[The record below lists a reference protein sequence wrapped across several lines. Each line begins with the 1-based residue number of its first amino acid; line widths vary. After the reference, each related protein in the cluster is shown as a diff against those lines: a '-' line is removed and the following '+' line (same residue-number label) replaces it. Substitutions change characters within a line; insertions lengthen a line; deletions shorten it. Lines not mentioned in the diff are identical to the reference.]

1 MPVTTTVEG
10 DRATVTI
17 DRPER
22 KNSLPPSVLQRIG
35 DEIEEVAGDVRAVV
49 VTGVGDVFSSGA
61 DVDEFMARTD
71 DPEAVVDYLG
81 HFGALYDRIESAPVP
96 VVARVNGPAYG
107 GGYELVM
114 ACDLRVAADTAE
126 LCPAEINMGLIPPF
140 ERLRANLSE
149 ARVRE
154 LCFTGDTLDAREAAD
169 AGVYN
174 EVVSPEDLDAAT
186 DDLVERV
193 VSTSPNAVAQTKRAM
208 VDSARGGGVDVDTY
222 RSALDVQCAGHPDFE
237 ESVTAFTEG
246 RSPDYDHEG

>member
-1 MPVTTTVEG
+1 MPVTTTIEG
-10 DRATVTI
+10 HRATVTI

-22 KNSLPPSVLQRIG
+22 KNSLPPAVLEDIG
-35 DEIEEVAGDVRAVV
+35 DEIEQAAAEGVRAIV

-61 DVDEFMARTD
+61 DVDEFMDRAD

-81 HFGALYDRIESAPVP
+81 HFGALYERIESTPAPVI
-96 VVARVNGPAYG
+96 AQVNGPAYG

-114 ACDLRVAADTAE
+114 ACDMRVAAESAD
-126 LCPAEINMGLIPPF
+126 LCPAEINMGIIPPF

-154 LCFTGDTLDAREAAD
+154 LCFTGDTIGAREAER
-169 AGVYN
+169 AGIYN
-174 EVVSPEDLDAAT
+174 EVVPAPDLEDAT
-186 DDLVERV
+186 ADLVDRV

-208 VDSARGGGVDVDTY
+208 VASTTGGGVDVDDY
-222 RSALDVQCAGHPDFE
+222 RAALDVQCAAHPDFE

-246 RSPDYDHEG
+246 RDPEYE